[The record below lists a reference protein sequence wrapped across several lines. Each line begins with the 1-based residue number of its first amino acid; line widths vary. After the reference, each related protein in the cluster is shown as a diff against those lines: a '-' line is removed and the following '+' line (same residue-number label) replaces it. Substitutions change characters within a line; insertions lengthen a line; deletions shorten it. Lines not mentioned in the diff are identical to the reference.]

1 MKKIH
6 LLAAFLAVLLAIP
19 SCEGVLTSNDA
30 NKSLQFPIYTCVGGI
45 TAKIVQGA
53 DLATKSE
60 NASYYTITAPDFPNA
75 EPLIVEIIEISA
87 GLTFMNHYC
96 ADGELIATFTYL
108 KSELFEVAIS
118 PEFSIIDTK
127 ANGYRVRGEGYMA
140 CIRRVYHEMKE
151 EGYENN
157 EVICDFA
164 SPLCESVALYIAVVG
179 CGYYEDQPVV

>member
-1 MKKIH
+1 MKKIL

-87 GLTFMNHYC
+87 GLTFRY
-96 ADGELIATFTYL
+96 
-108 KSELFEVAIS
+108 KSQRLPGQGRGLYGVH
-118 PEFSIIDTK
+118 K
-127 ANGYRVRGEGYMA
+127 ARV
-140 CIRRVYHEMKE
+140 
-151 EGYENN
+151 
-157 EVICDFA
+157 
-164 SPLCESVALYIAVVG
+164 S
-179 CGYYEDQPVV
+179 

>member
-1 MKKIH
+1 MKKIL

-60 NASYYTITAPDFPNA
+60 
-75 EPLIVEIIEISA
+75 
-87 GLTFMNHYC
+87 
-96 ADGELIATFTYL
+96 
-108 KSELFEVAIS
+108 LFEVAIS

-127 ANGYRVRGEGYMA
+127 ANGYRVRGDGYMA

>member
-1 MKKIH
+1 MKKIL

-19 SCEGVLTSNDA
+19 SCESVLTSNDA

-60 NASYYTITAPDFPNA
+60 NAS
-75 EPLIVEIIEISA
+75 
-87 GLTFMNHYC
+87 
-96 ADGELIATFTYL
+96 